1 MIARLL
7 KNTKGLKYIIFYVIF
22 SILKDGRRLRKC
34 LELKDSDDLLLVANG
49 PSLNNTPL
57 HDFKCDSMGLNKINL
72 IFNKTTW
79 RPKYIT
85 VTNGLVMQ
93 QTKKFYTNS
102 DIQVFAEY
110 KARFLGMYA
119 NNIAYFL
126 TRPDKNF
133 HEDVVNGVG
142 ASGTVTFAALQLAV
156 ALGYRR
162 IFIVGLDHS
171 FAGYSSD
178 VKNSPLI
185 ERFEGDDINHFDP
198 NYFKGMKWGVP
209 NLYDSERG
217 YQKALEWAKFNGV
230 EIFDCTVEGNCDVF
244 PKMSIADAIRII
256 EKG

>member
-7 KNTKGLKYIIFYVIF
+7 KNTKGLKYTIFYVIYR
-22 SILKDGRRLRKC
+22 ILNDGKRLRQG
-34 LELKDSDDLLLVANG
+34 LILRESVDLLLVANG

-72 IFNKTTW
+72 IFKKTTW

-93 QTKKFYTNS
+93 QTKNFYTNT

-110 KARFLGMYA
+110 KARFLGMNA
-119 NNIAYFL
+119 KNIAYFL

-142 ASGTVTFAALQLAV
+142 ASGTVTFAALQLAI

-162 IFIVGLDHS
+162 IFIVGLD
-171 FAGYSSD
+171 
-178 VKNSPLI
+178 
-185 ERFEGDDINHFDP
+185 
-198 NYFKGMKWGVP
+198 FK
-209 NLYDSERG
+209 
-217 YQKALEWAKFNGV
+217 
-230 EIFDCTVEGNCDVF
+230 
-244 PKMSIADAIRII
+244 
-256 EKG
+256 